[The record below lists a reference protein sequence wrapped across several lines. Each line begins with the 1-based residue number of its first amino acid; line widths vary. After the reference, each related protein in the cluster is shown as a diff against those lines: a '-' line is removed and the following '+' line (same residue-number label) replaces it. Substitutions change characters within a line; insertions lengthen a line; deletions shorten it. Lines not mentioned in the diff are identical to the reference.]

1 MNSHDSLGSVD
12 NLVFYSDC
20 SGIMGQ
26 IGSWIAST
34 LTWGSRGPSCEDQ
47 HKKYQTSEDDQL
59 LTGRNMPSLDKTGRG
74 ARTDDLDQDNQ
85 LFTGQN
91 MPSLDKVG
99 CGARTDDLDQGSDI
113 ISSKDPKGTL
123 KINKLSI

>member
-1 MNSHDSLGSVD
+1 
-12 NLVFYSDC
+12 
-20 SGIMGQ
+20 MGQ

-47 HKKYQTSEDDQL
+47 HKKYQTSEDHEL
-59 LTGRNMPSLDKTGRG
+59 L
-74 ARTDDLDQDNQ
+74 
-85 LFTGQN
+85 TGQN